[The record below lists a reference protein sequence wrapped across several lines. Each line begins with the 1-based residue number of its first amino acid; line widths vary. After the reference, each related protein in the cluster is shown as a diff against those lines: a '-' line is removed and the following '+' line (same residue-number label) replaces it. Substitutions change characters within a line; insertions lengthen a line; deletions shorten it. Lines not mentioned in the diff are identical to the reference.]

1 MCKECSRYSFHSFGS
16 SDDTDYWNKPELLC
30 KTKYGTELASME
42 SEVEWEVVTDFL
54 KKNYLHKNAKEWYI
68 GLRKEQLKD
77 QWCWQSNNKTC
88 INSSDAGRWRW
99 QSGEP
104 NGDGLCVV
112 MARNYPSGSFGRYND
127 LACYIPGTN
136 RGYMCEKKV
145 GKKHSNFLSFG
156 IFFILIMID
165 DGLK

>member
-1 MCKECSRYSFHSFGS
+1 
-16 SDDTDYWNKPELLC
+16 
-30 KTKYGTELASME
+30 ME